1 MFFWVFMITIA
12 LLIVRTCF
20 LLQKIGLSISS
31 VQYKASAAALQ
42 IPCCL

>member
-20 LLQKIGLSISS
+20 PLQKFGLSILS
-31 VQYKASAAALQ
+31 VQYRTPAAVLQ
-42 IPCCL
+42 SFKF